1 MMDAIENGA
10 LTFDGPAVYRI
21 RVHGKIPSRLSGRL
35 EGMSIEVDA
44 SALPPLTTL
53 TGNLQDQASLAGVL
67 RTLYEMH
74 LPVLSVE
81 CLNAGRV

>member
-1 MMDAIENGA
+1 
-10 LTFDGPAVYRI
+10 
-21 RVHGKIPSRLSGRL
+21 
-35 EGMSIEVDA
+35 MSIEVDA
-44 SALPPLTTL
+44 SAIPPLTTL